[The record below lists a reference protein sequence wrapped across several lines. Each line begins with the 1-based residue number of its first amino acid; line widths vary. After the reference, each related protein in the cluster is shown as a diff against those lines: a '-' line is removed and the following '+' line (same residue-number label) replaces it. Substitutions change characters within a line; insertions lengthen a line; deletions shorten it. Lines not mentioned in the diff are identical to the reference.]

1 MTCLL
6 RNDRASDY
14 THAFFVIRPLS
25 GHTTKGAYEPFI
37 WRWWRLFRRIHIW
50 QVVIFLALLFSYLT
64 LEVAYRLDPSI
75 LNRLPHPKFYS
86 DLAGSLRPDVRAVAR
101 WHPDLPFLYTTDKQ
115 GLRNSVPPVAQANRR
130 ILCIGDSYTFGF
142 GVPDAQTFPSQ
153 LQMLLNS
160 WPGPN
165 RFQVVNA
172 GVMGIGIIENLHY
185 FQTKAN
191 RMPADLMVLQFNIYD
206 IELLRSD
213 VEVQNYRKGKPF
225 APLEDRLLAEDVNV
239 ALVQAL
245 HANPVFIF
253 LTSQPPLQPKPTT
266 SATSTPE
273 QDRLRLAKRVAGN
286 KDKLLDERYLA
297 FTAPLWQRYLDEAN
311 RLREEAAAAGMDF
324 LLVIVPDP
332 DQLHDYKNGPSAA
345 ILEHCRNRGIKTLD
359 MTETFRR
366 LYLDQGINPFLEPL
380 DTHCS
385 AAGNA
390 AIARAIADRIA
401 QGEAEPPVFL
411 PANEAVRYRDPVTIS
426 LSFDDDGRFVL
437 PENWLVAASE
447 QDQRNMVLE
456 YAADRTVKYLTTS
469 KEGGE
474 GHARLHL
481 RLRQP
486 VEAAALVFFPHASP
500 GEPAGF
506 CDVTLRHPMQSARF
520 STAKAPVPAGWNSF
534 EQEAFLRVSSAR
546 TSIDELDIEV
556 TTRGDGG
563 LGLQDIHIGQPR
575 RRLDLILYP
584 AILP

>member
-1 MTCLL
+1 
-6 RNDRASDY
+6 
-14 THAFFVIRPLS
+14 
-25 GHTTKGAYEPFI
+25 
-37 WRWWRLFRRIHIW
+37 
-50 QVVIFLALLFSYLT
+50 VVIFLALLFSYLT
-64 LEVAYRLDPSI
+64 VEVAYRLDPSI

-86 DLAGSLRPDVRAVAR
+86 DLAGSLKPNVRAVAR
-101 WHPDLPFLYTTDKQ
+101 WHPDLPFLYTTDGQ
-115 GLRNSVPPVAQANRR
+115 GLRKSVPPAEQANRR

-142 GVPDAQTFPSQ
+142 GVTDAKTFPSQ

-165 RFQVVNA
+165 SFQVVNA
-172 GVMGIGIIENLHY
+172 GVMGIGIVENLHY

-225 APLEDRLLAEDVNV
+225 APLEDQLLAEDVNV

-245 HANPVFIF
+245 LANPVFTF
-253 LTSQPPLQPKPTT
+253 LTSQPPLQPNPTT

-297 FTAPLWQRYLDEAN
+297 FTAPLWQRYLESMEM
-311 RLREEAAAAGMDF
+311 LHQAATSAGMDF

-332 DQLHDYKNGPSAA
+332 EQLHDYKNGPSVA
-345 ILEHCRNRGIKTLD
+345 ILEYCRARGIKTLD
-359 MTETFRR
+359 MTEAFRR

-390 AIARAIADRIA
+390 VIAQRIA
-401 QGEAEPPVFL
+401 GRIDRDVAGRPVFL
-411 PANEAVRYRDPVTIS
+411 PADEAVRYRDPVTIS

-437 PENWLVAASE
+437 PENWLVATSE
-447 QDQRNMVLE
+447 QDQHNMILE
-456 YAADRTVKYLTTS
+456 LAAGRSVKYLTTS
-469 KEGGE
+469 KKDGE
-474 GHARLHL
+474 GRARLQL

-486 VEAAALVFFPHASP
+486 VEAAALVFFPRANT
-500 GEPAGF
+500 GEPGSR
-506 CDVTLRHPMQSARF
+506 CDVALRFPLQTASF
-520 STAKAPVPAGWNSF
+520 STAKAPVPTGWNSF
-534 EQEAFLRVSSAR
+534 EQEAFLRV
-546 TSIDELDIEV
+546 TSDSPSIVELDIEV